1 MNLNNFP
8 VDRQLDM
15 MDCGPACLK
24 MIAKHYG
31 KFYLEYKYYDIRQV
45 IASAL
50 TKTKALKETF

>member
-1 MNLNNFP
+1 MKLNGFP
-8 VDRQLDM
+8 CDRQMDM

-24 MIAKHYG
+24 MIAKHHG
-31 KFYLEYKYYDIRQV
+31 KFYLEYKYYDMHQV